1 MTYIMV
7 SDGDTFTDYHIPDDK
22 RETFLRRLARIL
34 DDANATQ

>member
-7 SDGDTFTDYHIPDDK
+7 SDGDTYIGYHIPDDK
-22 RETFLRRLARIL
+22 RETFLRRLARLL